1 MVTDE
6 RDAGGLPVLV
16 TDTLMGDAAAR
27 RRVARG
33 DPAVRRVT
41 GVSTYAILPVK
52 HFERA
57 KQRLGRT
64 LSDGSRWALAEA
76 MVTDVLVALRRAK
89 AVDQVLMVTS
99 EPRAESLAIGWGADV
114 IADPQERSHSN
125 AATLG
130 IRAAVDRGATR
141 VLLVPGDCPSLDPRE
156 VDDAA
161 RPIAERRAHRP
172 GPPRHGHQRA
182 GADPPDAIEPAS
194 APAAASATSDLARE
208 AGVALRDRRRAVARC
223 STSTRART
231 SRRCRTRSAA
241 STGGAAHTRGM
252 LARLGRL

>member
-1 MVTDE
+1 VN
-6 RDAGGLPVLV
+6 
-16 TDTLMGDAAAR
+16 
-27 RRVARG
+27 
-33 DPAVRRVT
+33 
-41 GVSTYAILPVK
+41 TYAILPVK

-57 KQRLGRT
+57 KQRLGGT

-89 AVDQVLMVTS
+89 AVDHVLMVTS
-99 EPRAESLAIGWGADV
+99 ETRAESLAIGWGADV

-156 VDDAA
+156 VDDLLTD
-161 RPIAERRAHRP
+161 
-172 GPPRHGHQRA
+172 RHGVLIVPDRHGTGTNA
-182 GADPPDAIEPAS
+182 LVLDPPDAIEPAFGPGS
-194 APAAASATSDLARE
+194 CERHSDLARE
-208 AGVALRDRRRAVARC
+208 AGMHWEIRHVPSLMLDVDTGEDLEALQDAL
-223 STSTRART
+223 
-231 SRRCRTRSAA
+231 AA